1 MLTAQE
7 QQTILEHVD
16 KLCRIATQYGAENQR
31 LKTINQPVKRNRPI
45 AYAQELAKLKDYLK
59 EVG

>member
-16 KLCRIATQYGAENQR
+16 KLCRIATLHGSENQK
-31 LKTINQPVKRNRPI
+31 LKAINQPRKRERPI
-45 AYAQELAKLKDYLK
+45 SYAQELEKLKDYLK